1 LFEAEA
7 RESGVEPDMLE
18 PSPDFIGRL
27 ERELAGSIGAASA
40 HVMLSKVV
48 SGSDVSLE
56 EMMQIA
62 GETQQVITYSQELEK
77 TSAELRSTA
86 QKLED
91 ANAQLRE
98 LDSQKDEF
106 LSQVSHEVRT
116 PMTSIRSFSEILL
129 DGEDIDAGQR
139 QHFVSTIHQESL
151 RLTKLLDEILDL
163 SALER
168 GERNWE
174 NLPINAEAALD
185 RALTVCEALLRQR
198 GMRVE
203 QGERA
208 RPTTVEGDAD
218 RLCQV
223 FINLISNAVKYN
235 DADTPVLR
243 ISSSVRAGNYVVDV
257 ADNGPGIAKG
267 ERKLIFEKFSRGQ
280 QGTADQG
287 GAGLGLAIS
296 RQIVTRMNGSLDLVQ
311 GQLPGAC
318 FRVRLSVMR

>member
-1 LFEAEA
+1 
-7 RESGVEPDMLE
+7 MLE
-18 PSPDFIGRL
+18 PSPEFIGRL

-56 EMMQIA
+56 EMMQMA
-62 GETQQVITYSQELEK
+62 DETQQVIEYSQELEK

-86 QKLED
+86 QQLED

-129 DGEDIDAGQR
+129 EADDLDDGQR

-168 GERNWE
+168 GERTWE
-174 NLPINAEAALD
+174 NVPIDAEAALD

-198 GMRVE
+198 GRD
-203 QGERA
+203 GRNGRAGAA
-208 RPTTVEGDAD
+208 RPWWRAMPTGCARCSST
-218 RLCQV
+218 
-223 FINLISNAVKYN
+223 SSP
-235 DADTPVLR
+235 TP
-243 ISSSVRAGNYVVDV
+243 
-257 ADNGPGIAKG
+257 
-267 ERKLIFEKFSRGQ
+267 
-280 QGTADQG
+280 
-287 GAGLGLAIS
+287 
-296 RQIVTRMNGSLDLVQ
+296 
-311 GQLPGAC
+311 
-318 FRVRLSVMR
+318 